1 MRTRATQ
8 VSDKPSGRIV
18 QIQLRTAEN
27 YDDAETLCGIEQDG
41 QADAQ
46 KRVIAK
52 INDRYAVSFRS
63 FFRPKLSKATGPE
76 EVETVS
82 TLIQT
87 EAGVW
92 VSRGRGERV
101 PKEPKAVTAEKKARY
116 THAEVEAML
125 AAANAKMVHPE

>member
-1 MRTRATQ
+1 MRTRSTQ

-18 QIQLRTAEN
+18 QIQLRHAEN
-27 YDDAETLCGIEQDG
+27 YDDGEILCGIEQDG
-41 QADAQ
+41 QAEAQ
-46 KRVIAK
+46 KRVMAK

-63 FFRPKLSKATGPE
+63 FFRPKLAKETGPE

-101 PKEPKAVTAEKKARY
+101 PKEPKAISVKAQKSY
-116 THAEVEAML
+116 SHAQVEEML
-125 AAANAKMVHPE
+125 AQANAKMVHAE